1 MRVGR
6 VAHTKNVVAR
16 CGRLVYKGSSLGLGR
31 YCGQA
36 SLDEA
41 VGARSVLALFLLV
54 ASDSA
59 RRVFLCLTWRL
70 AVPLAALL
78 PEEGPNNPA
87 FR

>member
-1 MRVGR
+1 MGR

-16 CGRLVYKGSSLGLGR
+16 YDRLVYKGSSLGLGR

-41 VGARSVLALFLLV
+41 VRARSVLALFFLA

-59 RRVFLCLTWRL
+59 RGAFLCLTWRA
-70 AVPLAALL
+70 AVPLAALP

-87 FR
+87 FW